1 MPVEV
6 KRKGNESSESL
17 IRRFSRRVLQSG
29 VIWKAKKERFHQ
41 QPESK
46 RKIKE
51 DALRRLY
58 IQKKREYLR
67 KIGKLV
73 EEDSL
78 SYGKGQ
84 YAQRRSTTKS
94 K

>member
-1 MPVEV
+1 MAVEV

-17 IRRFSRRVLQSG
+17 IRRFGRRVIQSG
-29 VIWKAKKERFHQ
+29 VIWKAKKDRFHQ
-41 QPESK
+41 KPDSK
-46 RKIKE
+46 RKVKE
-51 DALRRLY
+51 SALRRRY
-58 IQKKREYLR
+58 VQHKREYLR

-78 SYGKGQ
+78 SFGKGQ
-84 YAQRRSTTKS
+84 YTQRRSTKS

>member
-1 MPVEV
+1 MAVEV
-6 KRKGNESSESL
+6 KRKGNESTESL
-17 IRRFSRRVLQSG
+17 IRRFSKRMLQSG
-29 VIWKAKKERFHQ
+29 VIWKAKKDRFYHKD
-41 QPESK
+41 ESK
-46 RKIKE
+46 RQMKE

-58 IQKKREYLR
+58 VQKKRDYLR

-78 SYGKGQ
+78 SFGKGQ
-84 YAQRRSTTKS
+84 YTQRRSTKS